1 MATANASGASTGIY
15 SYGPYG
21 EPNTMTGPRFRYTGQ
36 QLIGE
41 LGLYYYKARF
51 YSPSLG
57 RFLQTDPIGYKDD
70 VNLYAYVGN
79 NPANRTDPSGLK
91 ASEAAALAAGVG
103 GAPSSGS
110 GAGDYVIGSGSDP
123 NMVRTNAA
131 VAVPVITAGVALY
144 MCQATPACNS
154 ALARGGAAAYQALSQ
169 MNDWASTLVFARPAN
184 ESRPSDAPGGTIPIN
199 QSGWGRQD
207 VHDIKGNVGAGP
219 RDWTGISPSGH
230 VITSDPDGRA
240 VDHGPADSL
249 LNR

>member
-1 MATANASGASTGIY
+1 MPNTTRRGGLF
-15 SYGPYG
+15 G
-21 EPNTMTGPRFRYTGQ
+21 EPNTTTGPRFRYTGQ
-36 QLIGE
+36 QLIGD
-41 LGLYYYKARF
+41 LGLYHYKARF

-91 ASEAAALAAGVG
+91 ASQAAALGAGVG
-103 GAPSSGS
+103 GAGSASGQ
-110 GAGDYVIGSGSDP
+110 ADYVIGSGSDP
-123 NMVRTNAA
+123 NMIRTNAA

-144 MCQATPACNS
+144 ACQATPACSS
-154 ALARGGAAAYQALSQ
+154 ALARGGAAASEALSQ
-169 MNDWASTLVFARPAN
+169 MNDWVNNLVFARPAN
-184 ESRPSDAPGGTIPIN
+184 ETRPSDAPRGTIPIN

-219 RDWTGISPSGH
+219 RDWTGISPDGH